1 MLLQIAFLTG
11 RVLSLVSM
19 VSHSRIALLSLTI
32 QCSPS
37 VVYGVSGCRG
47 QFWDTITH
55 LPCRKCST
63 PYHVALHLHH
73 TQCKCSTPYQ
83 TKPPATYRPV
93 NVNGSL
99 SWVVFERLLHQPTAE
114 NNKFQ
119 SQSPL
124 LIKESLIWYG
134 GNLYLFLLVYKQI
147 RFYVNLQLPKIVLYA
162 NT

>member
-63 PYHVALHLHH
+63 PYHVAPHH

-99 SWVVFERLLHQPTAE
+99 LGGVFWRQPLTTE
-114 NNKFQ
+114 KNR
-119 SQSPL
+119 
-124 LIKESLIWYG
+124 
-134 GNLYLFLLVYKQI
+134 FLSSIIFPAYI
-147 RFYVNLQLPKIVLYA
+147 SSADWCTLQLCLLGCREIGFLGKSHLHVPL
-162 NT
+162 